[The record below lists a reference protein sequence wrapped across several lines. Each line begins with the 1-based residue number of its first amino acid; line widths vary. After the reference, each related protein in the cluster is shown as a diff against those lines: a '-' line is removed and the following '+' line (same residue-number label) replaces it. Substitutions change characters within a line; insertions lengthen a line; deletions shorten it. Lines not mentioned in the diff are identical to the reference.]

1 MRCAI
6 LCVLLNPS
14 QSTWH
19 ILCLTHRNKF
29 QFVYVSKWHD
39 RGQISSPISSRN
51 LMPEFESMHLIL
63 IYNLKPCSKVLVY
76 LLHCIF
82 FTLILPFILGII
94 KSQKP
99 QKRII
104 FTLSWVLIFVNLNLT
119 VFHVQM
125 SNETLHDFS
134 VLAHILWYIW
144 ITNITQKHK
153 LVSYGWQLHG

>member
-1 MRCAI
+1 MTCKVNAAMRCAI

-63 IYNLKPCSKVLVY
+63 IYNLKPCSKVLSY

-82 FTLILPFILGII
+82 FTLDIVIHLGYNK
-94 KSQKP
+94 KSEATEEDYIYIVMSVDICKP
-99 QKRII
+99 Q
-104 FTLSWVLIFVNLNLT
+104 SHSVSCSN
-119 VFHVQM
+119 VQW
-125 SNETLHDFS
+125 NPAWLFS
-134 VLAHILWYIW
+134 LGTDSVIY
-144 ITNITQKHK
+144 QSYKH
-153 LVSYGWQLHG
+153 YP